1 MEDMFDDDWE
11 WDTIEYNKIDNF
23 KNDNL
28 RDIPDQ
34 LYSPHKMQDY
44 PFNNNFDYS
53 LTQTKFNQFRHDE

>member
-28 RDIPDQ
+28 TDIPDQ
-34 LYSPHKMQDY
+34 LYSLHKMQDY
-44 PFNNNFDYS
+44 PFNKNFDYS
-53 LTQTKFNQFRHDE
+53 LTQTRYNQFRHDE